1 MTGCG
6 LVSLDEMTDV
16 AWSDA
21 PTEIRRVERRRT
33 VVVTGN
39 VRFITSGE
47 GNARMRELVS
57 GMKLPDGVEVTFGGE
72 SEDMAE
78 NFAELI
84 RTMIIAIVVTYIVV
98 AAILESWLYAA
109 VILFTV
115 PMAMIGVVPAMLM
128 AGVNISIFSL
138 IGMIMLVGMVVN
150 NAIVVVDYAEVL
162 RLGGKHP
169 YEAVE
174 TACRVRFKSLVM
186 AVVTSVVSLL
196 PLMLSSGRGSEM
208 RAPTQIGRASCRERV

>member
-1 MTGCG
+1 MTGYG
-6 LVSLDEMTDV
+6 LVPLDEMADV

-21 PTEIRRVERRRT
+21 PTEIRRIERRRT

-47 GNARMRELVS
+47 GNARMRELIS

-169 YEAVE
+169 QY
-174 TACRVRFKSLVM
+174 
-186 AVVTSVVSLL
+186 
-196 PLMLSSGRGSEM
+196 
-208 RAPTQIGRASCRERV
+208 